1 MKLQDRIS
9 LLTRLGNYM
18 QSQEPDWLAAQE
30 RASRENGW
38 FIPSFISTAVDS
50 IAKNWLTK
58 EALTAWATAEQIPIQ
73 QTDPRTVGL
82 VMAGNIPLVGFHD
95 WLCVFITGN
104 NSQIKVSSKDQV
116 LFPHLLKK
124 MNEWTPSI
132 STTHQLAERLAG
144 CNAYLATGSNN
155 SARYFNY
162 YFSKYPHIIRKNK
175 TSVGVLYG
183 NETMEE
189 LEKLAS
195 DVHLYFGLGCRNVTK
210 LYLPVGYNFIPLLEA
225 FKKFNWLSD
234 FHKYKNNYDYNL
246 ALYILNKQFY
256 MTNGS
261 ILLLEEKNCF
271 APVSQLNY
279 EFVSNYESLEVDL
292 STHPDI
298 QAIVGVNFLPFGES
312 QHPTL
317 FDYADGVNTLDF
329 LNKKMLNWH
338 FPQ

>member
-9 LLTRLGNYM
+9 LLARLGSYM

-38 FIPSFISTAVDS
+38 FIPSFLSTAIDS
-50 IAKNWLTK
+50 IAKNWLTE
-58 EALTAWATAEQIPIQ
+58 EALTGWTATAQVPSEQTNPQ
-73 QTDPRTVGL
+73 LVGL

-104 NSQIKVSSKDQV
+104 SAQIKLSSKDKI
-116 LFPHLLKK
+116 LFAHLLNKLS
-124 MNEWTPSI
+124 EWAPSLSI
-132 STTHQLAERLAG
+132 THQLAERLIG
-144 CNAYLATGSNN
+144 CNAYIATGSNN
-155 SARYFNY
+155 SSRYFNY
-162 YFSKYPHIIRKNK
+162 YFSRYPHIIRKHK
-175 TSVGVLYG
+175 TTVGVLQG
-183 NETMEE
+183 NETVEE
-189 LEKLAS
+189 LEQLAM

-210 LYLPVGYNFIPLLEA
+210 LYLPSDFNFIPLLEV
-225 FKKFNWLSD
+225 FKKYNWLSD

-261 ILLLEEKNCF
+261 ILLVEEKNCF

-279 EFVSNYESLEVDL
+279 AFVENAETLALEL
-292 STHPDI
+292 KAHPDV
-298 QAIVGVNFLPFGES
+298 QAVVGRGYLPFGQS
-312 QHPTL
+312 QHPSL
-317 FDYADGVNTLDF
+317 LDYADGVNTLAF

-338 FPQ
+338 PTR